1 MEEPSWL
8 ATGPLLESLLSVQ
21 ELGRL
26 PDWLTLEG
34 LEFVTPDLTRLVL
47 LCCISRL
54 SQCCQWA
61 DRAAPPKRSLS
72 SLVTCH
78 CLISEWG

>member
-21 ELGRL
+21 ELERL

-34 LEFVTPDLTRLVL
+34 LEFVTLDLTRLVL

-61 DRAAPPKRSLS
+61 DPAGPPERSLS
-72 SLVTCH
+72 SLETCH
-78 CLISEWG
+78 CLILEWG